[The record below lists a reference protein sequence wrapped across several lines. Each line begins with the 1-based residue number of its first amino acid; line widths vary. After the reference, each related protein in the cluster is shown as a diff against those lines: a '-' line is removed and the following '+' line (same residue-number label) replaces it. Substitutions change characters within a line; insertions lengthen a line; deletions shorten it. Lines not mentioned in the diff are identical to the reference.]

1 MLPDIDLRSVYHC
14 CYRAFAMAAFAA
26 GVLVKAPVLQ
36 HVTRISWR
44 KSAMTAIAVTTAWW
58 ILDVAVIGC
67 SAVLCVL
74 LGRVMLGL
82 NESSAVWISTILVAP
97 MIRAV
102 LETSLVRLAYSR
114 RIGQKGYWL
123 LWLANEVCIV
133 VAVYA
138 LILYDRTHPV
148 EA

>member
-1 MLPDIDLRSVYHC
+1 
-14 CYRAFAMAAFAA
+14 
-26 GVLVKAPVLQ
+26 
-36 HVTRISWR
+36 
-44 KSAMTAIAVTTAWW
+44 
-58 ILDVAVIGC
+58 
-67 SAVLCVL
+67 
-74 LGRVMLGL
+74 MLGL